1 MQCSRW
7 CGDRRP
13 SVADFSQN
21 GVQGGG
27 GISARTQ
34 TPRALQATLLSAP
47 VVPVPVPVP
56 VPALVAEQGM
66 FSDAGTVPEYLVRFG
81 IL

>member
-1 MQCSRW
+1 M
-7 CGDRRP
+7 
-13 SVADFSQN
+13 
-21 GVQGGG
+21 
-27 GISARTQ
+27 
-34 TPRALQATLLSAP
+34 QATLLSAP
-47 VVPVPVPVP
+47 VVP